1 MKKFNFSIALLLAL
15 CFSLVS
21 VPAQTIGTLTKSS
34 TDAVTEFDVNGLK
47 VLIKRRPSS
56 PTVAAGLFVRGGS
69 QNLTAATA
77 GIENMTL
84 NVAAEGSKTY
94 PRAALR
100 KEMSSTGSSVGAGSN
115 QDYSVMSMASTRQ
128 NFERSWKVFADLVMN
143 PGFAAADVDLVRERI
158 LTGLRGSED
167 SPEGSL
173 ASLEEK
179 VIYAGH
185 PYSNDPSGTIETVSR
200 FKAEDLRAYHQKI
213 MQTSQ
218 LLLIIVGDVDAA
230 GVQKMV
236 ADTLGKLPRGTY
248 KPKPVPAISFSK
260 PTLDVTSRALQTN
273 YVEGIFA
280 APSLGSPDYYA
291 MRVAVSVLAGRVF
304 QEVRVKNNL
313 SYAPAAEMSNM
324 AANTANISVSAIE
337 ANRAVS
343 LMLSEIDKLK
353 TVPIERSDIL
363 ETGGY
368 FLTTY
373 YIKQETNAAQAAEL
387 ATYELIGGG
396 WRNSGNFLD
405 RIRSVTPADV
415 QRVSQT
421 YFKNIRFVVIG
432 NPAQIDRNIFVTSE

>member
-15 CFSLVS
+15 CFCLNN
-21 VPAQTIGTLTKSS
+21 VPGQTTAPVTKSS
-34 TDAVTEFDVNGLK
+34 TDAVTELDVNGLK

-100 KEMSSTGSSVGAGSN
+100 KEMSSTGSNVGAGSN
-115 QDYSVMSMASTRQ
+115 QDFSVMSLASTRQ

-230 GVQKMV
+230 GVQKMI
-236 ADTLGKLPRGTY
+236 ADTLGKMPRGTY

-324 AANTANISVSAIE
+324 AANTANISVSAVE

-343 LMLSEIDKLK
+343 LMLSEIDRLR
-353 TVPIERSDIL
+353 TVPIEKSDIL
-363 ETGGY
+363 ETGGF
-368 FLTTY
+368 FLTNY

>member
-1 MKKFNFSIALLLAL
+1 MKKLNFRIALLLAL

-21 VPAQTIGTLTKSS
+21 VPAQTTGTATTSS
-34 TDAVTEFDVNGLK
+34 TDAVTELDVNGLK

-115 QDYSVMSMASTRQ
+115 QDFSVMSLASTRQ
-128 NFERSWKVFADLVMN
+128 NFERSWKVFADLAMN
-143 PGFAAADVDLVRERI
+143 PGFAPDDVELVRERI

-185 PYSNDPSGTIETVSR
+185 PYSNDPSGTIETVGR
-200 FKAEDLRAYHQKI
+200 FKAADLRAYHQKI

-218 LLLIIVGDVDAA
+218 LLLIIVGDVDATA
-230 GVQKMV
+230 VQKMI
-236 ADTLGKLPRGTY
+236 ADSLGKLPRGAY
-248 KPKPVPAISFSK
+248 KAKPVPAVSFTK
-260 PTLDVTSRALQTN
+260 PTLDVTSRSLQTN
-273 YVEGIFA
+273 YVQGIFP
-280 APSLGSPDYYA
+280 APSLGSTDYYA
-291 MRVAVSVLAGRVF
+291 MRVAVSILAGRVF

-313 SYAPAAEMSNM
+313 SYAPGAEMNNM
-324 AANTANISVSAIE
+324 AANTGNISVSAVE
-337 ANRAVS
+337 ASRAVS
-343 LMLSEIDKLK
+343 LMLAEINGLR
-353 TVPIERSDIL
+353 TVPVEKTDIL
-363 ETGGY
+363 ETSGF
-368 FLTTY
+368 FLTNY

-396 WRNSGNFLD
+396 WRRSSDFLD

-432 NPAQIDRNIFVTSE
+432 NPAQIDRNVFVASD

>member
-15 CFSLVS
+15 CFCLNN
-21 VPAQTIGTLTKSS
+21 VPAQTTAPVTKTS

-115 QDYSVMSMASTRQ
+115 QDYSVMSLASTRQ

-143 PGFAAADVDLVRERI
+143 PGFAAADVDLVRERM

-200 FKAEDLRAYHQKI
+200 FRAEDLRAYHQKI

-218 LLLIIVGDVDAA
+218 LLLIIVGDIDAA

-248 KPKPVPAISFSK
+248 KPKPVPAIGFSK

-280 APSLGSPDYYA
+280 APSLGNPDYYA
-291 MRVAVSVLAGRVF
+291 MRVAVSILSGRVF

-313 SYAPAAEMSNM
+313 SYAPGAEMNNM
-324 AANTANISVSAIE
+324 AANTANISVSAVE

-343 LMLSEIDKLK
+343 LMLSEINRLK
-353 TVPIERSDIL
+353 TVPVERTDIL
-363 ETGGY
+363 ETGGF
-368 FLTTY
+368 FLTNY
-373 YIKQETNAAQAAEL
+373 YIKQETNAAQAADL

-396 WRNSGNFLD
+396 WRNSVNFLD

-432 NPAQIDRNIFVTSE
+432 NPAQIDRNIFVTSD

>member
-1 MKKFNFSIALLLAL
+1 MKKFNVSITLLLAL
-15 CFSLVS
+15 CFCLANVS
-21 VPAQTIGTLTKSS
+21 AQTTGVAKSS
-34 TDAVTEFDVNGLK
+34 TDSVTEIDVNGLK

-56 PTVAAGLFVRGGS
+56 PTIAAGLFVRGGA

-84 NVAAEGSKTY
+84 NVATEGSKSF

-100 KEMSSTGSSVGAGSN
+100 KELSGTASSIGAGSN
-115 QDYSVMSMASTRQ
+115 QDYSVMSLASTRQ
-128 NFERSWKVFADLVMN
+128 HFERSWKVFADLVMN
-143 PGFAAADVDLVRERI
+143 PGFAAEDVELVRERI
-158 LTGLRGSED
+158 LTGLRGSD
-167 SPEGSL
+167 DTPEGSL
-173 ASLEEK
+173 ASLEQK

-185 PYSNDPSGTIETVSR
+185 PYSNDPNGTIETVSR

-218 LLLIIVGDVDAA
+218 LLLVIVGDVNAA
-230 GVQKMV
+230 DVQKMI
-236 ADTLGKLPRGTY
+236 ADTLGKLPRGAY
-248 KPKPVPAISFSK
+248 KALAVPAMSFTK
-260 PTLDVTSRALQTN
+260 PTLDITSRSLQTN

-291 MRVAVSVLAGRVF
+291 MRVAVSILAGRVF

-343 LMLSEIDKLK
+343 LMLSEMNKLQ
-353 TVPIERSDIL
+353 TVPIEKTDIL
-363 ETGGY
+363 ETGGF

-396 WRNSGNFLD
+396 WRRSGDFLD
-405 RIRSVTPADV
+405 RIRSVTPTDV

-421 YFKNIRFVVIG
+421 YFKNIRFVLIG
-432 NPAQIDRNIFVTSE
+432 DPTQISRNIFITSE

>member
-1 MKKFNFSIALLLAL
+1 MKKFNFSIVLLLAL
-15 CFSLVS
+15 CFCLNN
-21 VPAQTIGTLTKSS
+21 VPAQTTAPVTRSS
-34 TDAVTEFDVNGLK
+34 TDAVTEVNVNGLR
-47 VLIKRRPSS
+47 VLVKRRPSS

-69 QNLTAATA
+69 QNLTGATA

-84 NVAAEGSKTY
+84 NVAAEGSKSY

-115 QDYSVMSMASTRQ
+115 QDFSVMSLASTRQ

-158 LTGLRGSED
+158 VTGLRGSED

-236 ADTLGKLPRGTY
+236 TDTLGKLPRGTY

-432 NPAQIDRNIFVTSE
+432 NPAQIDRSIFVTSE

>member
-1 MKKFNFSIALLLAL
+1 MKKLNFSIALLLAL
-15 CFSLVS
+15 CFSAAVVS
-21 VPAQTIGTLTKSS
+21 AQTTAARSPI
-34 TDAVTEFDVNGLK
+34 DAVTELDVNGLK
-47 VLIKRRPSS
+47 VLVKRRPSS

-84 NVAAEGSKTY
+84 SVAAEGSKSF

-115 QDYSVMSMASTRQ
+115 SDYSVLSLASTRQ
-128 NFERSWKVFADLVMN
+128 HFERSWKAFADLAMN
-143 PGFAAADVDLVRERI
+143 PGFAAADVDLVRERM
-158 LTGLRGSED
+158 LTGLRGSDD

-185 PYSNDPSGTIETVSR
+185 PYSNDPNGTIENITR

-230 GVQKMV
+230 AVQKMV
-236 ADTLGKLPRGTY
+236 AETLGKLPRGAY
-248 KPKPVPAISFSK
+248 KAKPVPALSFAKASI
-260 PTLDVTSRALQTN
+260 DVTQRALQTN

-280 APSLGSPDYYA
+280 APALSDPDYHA
-291 MRVAVSVLAGRVF
+291 MRVAISILAGRVF

-313 SYAPAAEMSNM
+313 SYAPAAEMNNM
-324 AANTANISVSAIE
+324 AANTANISVSAVE

-343 LMLSEIDKLK
+343 LMLNEIRQMQAVPVEK
-353 TVPIERSDIL
+353 TAIL

-396 WRNSGNFLD
+396 WRRSAEFLE
-405 RIRSVTPADV
+405 RIRNVTPADV

-421 YFKNIRFVVIG
+421 YLKNIRFVVIG
-432 NPAQIDRNIFVTSE
+432 NPAQIDRNIFTTSD

>member
-1 MKKFNFSIALLLAL
+1 MKKFNFTVALLLTL
-15 CFSLVS
+15 CFSVANI
-21 VPAQTIGTLTKSS
+21 PAQTAASTARSS
-34 TDAVTEFDVNGLK
+34 TDLVTELDVNGLK
-47 VLIKRRPSS
+47 VLVKRRPSS

-69 QNLTAATA
+69 QNLTATTA
-77 GIENMTL
+77 GIESMTL
-84 NVAAEGSKTY
+84 NVAAEGSKGF

-100 KEMSSTGSSVGAGSN
+100 KEMAGTGSSVGAGSN

-128 NFERSWKVFADLVMN
+128 HFERSWKVFADLAMN
-143 PGFAAADVDLVRERI
+143 PAFAADDIELVRERI
-158 LTGLRGSED
+158 LTGLRGTDD

-173 ASLEEK
+173 SALKEK

-185 PYSNDPSGTIETVSR
+185 PYSNDPNGTIETVSR

-218 LLLIIVGDVDAA
+218 LLLVIVGDVDAA
-230 GVQKMV
+230 AVQKLI
-236 ADTLGKLPRGTY
+236 ADTLGKLPRGAY
-248 KPKPVPAISFSK
+248 KPKPVPAMSFTRS
-260 PTLDVTSRALQTN
+260 TLDVTSRSLQTN
-273 YVEGIFA
+273 YVEGVFA
-280 APSLGSPDYYA
+280 APSLGSSDYYA
-291 MRVAVSVLAGRVF
+291 MRVAVSILARRVF
-304 QEVRVKNNL
+304 EEVRVKNNL

-324 AANTANISVSAIE
+324 AANTANISVSAVE

-343 LMLSEIDKLK
+343 LMLAEINKLR
-353 TVPIERSDIL
+353 TVPIEKTDIL
-363 ETGGY
+363 ETGGF

-396 WRNSGNFLD
+396 WRSSANFLD

-421 YFKNIRFVVIG
+421 YLKNIRFVVIG
-432 NPAQIDRNIFVTSE
+432 NPAQIDRNIFVGS

>member
-15 CFSLVS
+15 CFCLNNVA
-21 VPAQTIGTLTKSS
+21 AQTTAPVTRSS
-34 TDAVTEFDVNGLK
+34 TDAVTEVDVNGLK
-47 VLIKRRPSS
+47 VLVKRRPSS

-128 NFERSWKVFADLVMN
+128 NFERSWKVFADLAMN
-143 PGFAAADVDLVRERI
+143 PSFAPDDVELVRERI
-158 LTGLRGSED
+158 LTGLRGSDD

-200 FKAEDLRAYHQKI
+200 FKAENLRAYHQKI

-230 GVQKMV
+230 GVQKIV

-313 SYAPAAEMSNM
+313 SYAPGAEMSNM

-432 NPAQIDRNIFVTSE
+432 NPAQIDRSIFVVSE